1 MLAGIVLLLQL
12 NGLIVAYKPPEARPN
27 PGNTY
32 LFKVKNRNTKKS
44 VKNVQANNKNTR
56 TTSVT
61 PSGDF
66 IANSEHISHICGK
79 KKSNSKKKRNTKEI
93 PLQKSRSNCFGKCR
107 IEQRWNKFD
116 KTRCTKRLLEKKLN
130 TK

>member
-79 KKSNSKKKRNTKEI
+79 KNLIRKKKEIRKRFLSKNQEVIILENAELNKDGINLIRQDVRNAY
-93 PLQKSRSNCFGKCR
+93 
-107 IEQRWNKFD
+107 W
-116 KTRCTKRLLEKKLN
+116 KRN
-130 TK
+130 

>member
-66 IANSEHISHICGK
+66 IANFEHISHICGK
-79 KKSNSKKKRNTKEI
+79 KNLIRKKKEIRKRFLCKNQEVIALENAELNKDGINLIRQDVPNVYWKRN
-93 PLQKSRSNCFGKCR
+93 
-107 IEQRWNKFD
+107 
-116 KTRCTKRLLEKKLN
+116 
-130 TK
+130 

>member
-1 MLAGIVLLLQL
+1 MLAGIALLLQL

-27 PGNTY
+27 PGNIY

-79 KKSNSKKKRNTKEI
+79 KNLIRKKKEIRKRFLSKNQEVIILENAELNKDGINLIRQDVPNAYWKRN
-93 PLQKSRSNCFGKCR
+93 
-107 IEQRWNKFD
+107 
-116 KTRCTKRLLEKKLN
+116 
-130 TK
+130 